1 MWNRGEF
8 SSTIDLTFISSFL
21 EPRFLNTTI
30 REDLDL
36 GSNYFPIETSLL
48 LDKRGKKGEKREE
61 KGEKREIRD

>member
-8 SSTIDLTFISSFL
+8 SSTINLTFISSFL

-36 GSNYFPIETSLL
+36 GSDHFPIETTLL
-48 LDKRGKKGEKREE
+48 LDKRVKKGE